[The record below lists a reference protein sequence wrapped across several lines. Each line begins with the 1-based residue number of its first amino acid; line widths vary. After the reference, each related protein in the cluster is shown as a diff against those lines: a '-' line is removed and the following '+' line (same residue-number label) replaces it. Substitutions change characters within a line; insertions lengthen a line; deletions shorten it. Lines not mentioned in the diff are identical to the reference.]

1 LSTVPRKAVLLVC
14 FCAIVFAVGLAW
26 LFWLRFQA
34 GDLYPAYSSL
44 RGDPLG
50 TQVFFE
56 SLQKVGTGGA
66 QRNFRP
72 LDQVAMDAATT
83 LLVCGVTDRDRFF
96 DDEAWPRL
104 LEKISTQ
111 GGRLVV
117 AFKPSKKS
125 SGVRRDAEPDAA
137 EEEGDAAEAAAAEE
151 EGDAADEAPAG
162 QSPDPQAADDNA
174 STSAKDA
181 VEEEAPEKDDTEWP
195 GLLEHLGVALESAMD
210 EEYDDFALRS
220 IDMSGP
226 LPEMIPW
233 RSPLYFDLQDPEWE
247 VIYWWQ
253 DEPALV
259 QRTWGQ
265 GTVVLATDS
274 YLFSNEALRGE
285 RTTALLAWL
294 VQPPNALTVDEFHH
308 GLVKQPGI
316 ANLLRKYR
324 LQGLVASVL
333 ILVLLSIWRQA
344 ALFVPG
350 PAAEGRDPE
359 EVAVGRGAEEGWVGL
374 MQQHIRP
381 EDLLGVCHA
390 TWRTSA
396 AIQRVPDARVAQLAR
411 LMAADPADAR
421 RKNPVAVYRH
431 ICELLK
437 QGKHS

>member
-1 LSTVPRKAVLLVC
+1 LSTVTRKAVALVL
-14 FCAIVFAVGLAW
+14 FCAVVFAVGLAW

-56 SLQKVGTGGA
+56 SLQKVESGGA

-72 LDQVAMDAATT
+72 LDQVAMSAATT
-83 LLVCGVTDRDRFF
+83 LLVCGVTDRDRFL

-104 LEKISTQ
+104 LEKISAQ
-111 GGRLVV
+111 GGRMVL
-117 AFKPSKKS
+117 AFKPSKTAAS
-125 SGVRRDAEPDAA
+125 ARRGAKADVT
-137 EEEGDAAEAAAAEE
+137 EEEDDAV
-151 EGDAADEAPAG
+151 DEAPDEEI
-162 QSPDPQAADDNA
+162 PDTNATDDNA
-174 STSAKDA
+174 STPA
-181 VEEEAPEKDDTEWP
+181 EEAPENSDTEWP
-195 GLLEHLGVALESAMD
+195 GLLENLGLSLETSAA

-220 IDMSGP
+220 IDMPGS

-233 RSPLYFDLQDPEWE
+233 RSPLYFDLRDPEWE

-253 DEPALV
+253 DEPAVV
-259 QRTWGQ
+259 QRSWGR

-285 RTTALLAWL
+285 RTTELLAWL
-294 VQPPNALTVDEFHH
+294 VQPPNAVMVDEFHH

-324 LQGLVASVL
+324 LQGVVASL
-333 ILVLLSIWRQA
+333 MILVLLLIWRQA

-350 PAAEGRDPE
+350 PAARGRDAE
-359 EVAVGRGAEEGWVGL
+359 EVAVGRGADEGWVGL

-390 TWRTSA
+390 AWRTSA
-396 AIQRVPDARVAQLAR
+396 AVQRVPDARVAQLAH

-421 RKNPVAVYRH
+421 RKNPVTVYRH